1 MRVEQV
7 ATCRGIRRRPRFAMP
22 RSEMIVQSVA
32 EESLPAPR
40 SWHRHL
46 PGLAALTAGDTR
58 DGSVDDGL
66 VLEEPKL
73 F

>member
-1 MRVEQV
+1 
-7 ATCRGIRRRPRFAMP
+7 MP